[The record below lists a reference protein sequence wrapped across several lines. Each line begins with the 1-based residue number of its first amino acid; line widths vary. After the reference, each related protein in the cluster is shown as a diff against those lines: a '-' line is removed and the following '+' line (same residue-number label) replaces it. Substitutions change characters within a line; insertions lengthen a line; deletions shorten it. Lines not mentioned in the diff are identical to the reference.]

1 VPESRV
7 LAEPL
12 RGGRTTL
19 GVVKLGETVRR
30 PATPNSIF
38 VRNLLMH
45 LERSG
50 FAGAPRHLG
59 VDEDSRDVFS
69 YLPGEVP
76 SELGRHKDHVL
87 QAAARL
93 IRGFTMRL
101 PPWWIRTLRRAPD
114 FEVVCHNYLSPCNA
128 VFRTGIPV
136 ALIDFD
142 GLARVRAPSIW
153 DTPHGYGWIWE
164 IRTGLRLI
172 KSGGCASFSPHMV
185 RNRRRL
191 RSLSRRFVA
200 RPFSYQQVFGR
211 AADISEWLGMPR
223 MDAQSPSITCGMARA
238 AGNCNDPAFSS
249 EGACDEHSGDIAV
262 SVKRRSQTH
271 RHTT

>member
-1 VPESRV
+1 MPESRV

-38 VRNLLMH
+38 VRNLLRH

-59 VDEDSRDVFS
+59 VDEDNRDVFS

-76 SELGRHKDHVL
+76 SELGEHEDHVL

-93 IRGFTMRL
+93 IRGFHDATAAMVDSDAASCSGL
-101 PPWWIRTLRRAPD
+101 
-114 FEVVCHNYLSPCNA
+114 EVVCHNDLSPCNA
-128 VFRTGIPV
+128 VFRAGIPV

-142 GLARVRAPSIW
+142 AACPGTRAFDLALRLKYAGIAAQDMQLIPTALLSSTNKRALPARAGKPGLRGSISGSTIVESPGSVPRGKRPYGLAYALDTALQQTPTGETLFVVPTYTGLLELHRELERRGL
-153 DTPHGYGWIWE
+153 TPHYWE
-164 IRTGLRLI
+164 EKG
-172 KSGGCASFSPHMV
+172 P
-185 RNRRRL
+185 
-191 RSLSRRFVA
+191 
-200 RPFSYQQVFGR
+200 
-211 AADISEWLGMPR
+211 
-223 MDAQSPSITCGMARA
+223 
-238 AGNCNDPAFSS
+238 
-249 EGACDEHSGDIAV
+249 
-262 SVKRRSQTH
+262 
-271 RHTT
+271 